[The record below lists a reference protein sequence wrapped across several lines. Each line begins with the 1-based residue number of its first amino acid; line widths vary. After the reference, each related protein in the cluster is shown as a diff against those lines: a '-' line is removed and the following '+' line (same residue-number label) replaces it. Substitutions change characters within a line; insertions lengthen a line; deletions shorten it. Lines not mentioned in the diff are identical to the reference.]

1 MARSLSHE
9 YHKSL
14 GETYAKL
21 SEYNATLR
29 QVFDE
34 DPEIVLH
41 DDPAKWAEIF
51 AVRFGWAEK
60 RKIEFV
66 WPKYRIHI
74 VRYLFAFNN
83 IDKGYTTFLLSP

>member
-1 MARSLSHE
+1 MNEGCIVNQTSVRQFKDPRVIEYINLMARSLSHE

-66 WPKYRIHI
+66 
-74 VRYLFAFNN
+74 
-83 IDKGYTTFLLSP
+83 